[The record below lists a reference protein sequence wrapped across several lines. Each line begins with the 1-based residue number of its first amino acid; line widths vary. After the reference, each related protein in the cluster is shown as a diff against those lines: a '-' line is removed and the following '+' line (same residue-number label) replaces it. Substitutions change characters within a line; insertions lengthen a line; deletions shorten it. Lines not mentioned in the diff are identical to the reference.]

1 MTDPLGLI
9 NAGAGTTPSVQAL
22 RPGAVTGA
30 GGDNAAAGPSFKDV
44 LMKNLE
50 QVNQLQQ
57 DAQHAVEDLA
67 AGRRHDLDSVLAAQ
81 QKADLAFQLLVQVRN
96 KMMDAYDEIKN
107 VRV

>member
-9 NAGAGTTPSVQAL
+9 NTAAANSPGVQGL
-22 RPGAVTGA
+22 RPGASAGA

-50 QVNQLQQ
+50 EVNQAQQ
-57 DAQHAVEDLA
+57 DAQHAVEDLH
-67 AGRRHDLDSVLAAQ
+67 AGRQDLDHVLLAQ

-96 KMMDAYDEIKN
+96 KMIDAYDEIKN